1 LFIIISITFITE
13 FLNLININVMKNK
26 LSFTLKNG
34 LFIAVTLLISSV
46 SFGQG
51 AANFSGSWAF
61 NESKSNLGEGGGRMV
76 SQTLVIVQDAATFSL
91 ERAFTGQ
98 DGTERKMSEKY
109 TLDGKESVNP
119 VFNTTKKSTA
129 IWSADKK
136 SLTVSSIM
144 VFEMNGENNEIK
156 MIEVYKL
163 SDSEKTLTIDSQA
176 TSSMGERKAT
186 LAYDKK

>member
-1 LFIIISITFITE
+1 
-13 FLNLININVMKNK
+13 MKNK
-26 LSFTLKNG
+26 LLFNAKSGLLITL
-34 LFIAVTLLISSV
+34 TLMISSV

-51 AANFSGSWAF
+51 AVNFSGSWAF
-61 NESKSNLGEGGGRMV
+61 NESKSNLGEGGPRMV
-76 SQTLVIVQDAATFSL
+76 SQTLVIVQDATTFSL

-129 IWSADKK
+129 TWSADKK
-136 SLTVSSIM
+136 SLTVSSNM
-144 VFEMNGENNEIK
+144 VFEMNGEKNEIK
-156 MIEVYKL
+156 TVEIYKL
-163 SDSEKTLTIDSQA
+163 ADGDKTLTIDSQS

-186 LAYDKK
+186 LVYNKK

>member
-1 LFIIISITFITE
+1 
-13 FLNLININVMKNK
+13 MKNK
-26 LSFTLKNG
+26 LLFNAKSG
-34 LFIAVTLLISSV
+34 LLIALTIMISSV

-51 AANFSGSWAF
+51 AVNFSGSWAF
-61 NESKSNLGEGGGRMV
+61 NESKSNLGEGGPRMV
-76 SQTLVIVQDAATFSL
+76 SQTLVIVQDATTFSL

-129 IWSADKK
+129 TWSADKK
-136 SLTVSSIM
+136 SLTVSSNM
-144 VFEMNGENNEIK
+144 VFEMNGEKNEIK
-156 MIEVYKL
+156 TVEIYKL
-163 SDSEKTLTIDSQA
+163 ADGDKTLTIDSQS

-186 LAYDKK
+186 LVYNKK

>member
-1 LFIIISITFITE
+1 
-13 FLNLININVMKNK
+13 MKNK
-26 LSFTLKNG
+26 LLFNAKSGLLIALTLM
-34 LFIAVTLLISSV
+34 ISSV

-51 AANFSGSWAF
+51 AVNFSGSWAF
-61 NESKSNLGEGGGRMV
+61 NESKSNLGEGGPRMV
-76 SQTLVIVQDAATFSL
+76 SQTLVIVQDATTFSL

-129 IWSADKK
+129 TWSADKK
-136 SLTVSSIM
+136 SLTVSSNM
-144 VFEMNGENNEIK
+144 VFEMNGEKNEIK
-156 MIEVYKL
+156 TVEIYKL
-163 SDSEKTLTIDSQA
+163 ADGDKTLTIDSQS

-186 LAYDKK
+186 LVYNKK

>member
-1 LFIIISITFITE
+1 MKDRLLFNF
-13 FLNLININVMKNK
+13 KNA
-26 LSFTLKNG
+26 
-34 LFIAVTLLISSV
+34 LFIALTLLIPTA

-51 AANFSGSWAF
+51 AANFSGSWTF

-76 SQTLVIVQDAATFSL
+76 SQTLAIVQDAATFSL

-129 IWSADKK
+129 AWSADKK
-136 SLTVSSIM
+136 SLTVSSVM
-144 VFEMNGENNEIK
+144 VFEMNGEKNEIK
-156 MIEVYKL
+156 TVEFYKL
-163 SDSEKTLTIDSQA
+163 SDGDKALTIDSQSV
-176 TSSMGERKAT
+176 SSMGERKTT
-186 LAYDKK
+186 LVYDKK

>member
-1 LFIIISITFITE
+1 
-13 FLNLININVMKNK
+13 MKSER
-26 LSFTLKNG
+26 SFSLKSG
-34 LFIAVTLLISSV
+34 LFITLALLISSL

-76 SQTLVIVQDAATFSL
+76 SQTLAIVQDATTFSL

-119 VFNTTKKSTA
+119 IFNTTKKSTA
-129 IWSADKK
+129 TWSADNK
-136 SLTVSSIM
+136 SLTVSSMM
-144 VFEMNGENNEIK
+144 VFEMNGEKNEIK
-156 MIEVYKL
+156 TVEVYKL
-163 SDSEKTLTIDSQA
+163 SDGDKTLTIDSQSA
-176 TSSMGERKAT
+176 SSMGERKAT
-186 LAYDKK
+186 LVYDKK

>member
-1 LFIIISITFITE
+1 MQKAMKN
-13 FLNLININVMKNK
+13 LNLKSVLFVMVS
-26 LSFTLKNG
+26 LMVS
-34 LFIAVTLLISSV
+34 LL

-51 AANFSGSWAF
+51 TNFSGSWAF

-76 SQTLVIVQDAATFSL
+76 SKTIVIVQDATTFSL

-119 VFNTTKKSTA
+119 VFNTQKKSKA
-129 IWSADKK
+129 VWSADQKV
-136 SLTVSSIM
+136 LTVSSIM
-144 VFEMNGENNEIK
+144 VFEMNGESNEIK
-156 MIEVYKL
+156 TAEIYKL
-163 SDSEKTLTIDSQA
+163 SGNEMTLDSHS

-186 LAYDKK
+186 LVYTKK